1 MSGIDPILG
10 SGDPK
15 IQNRFG
21 FKRVVIC
28 FQEDTKSEQM
38 ATATLDACIL
48 SYGDSQG
55 EVLDYVFHG
64 HPAYRRYEDDTRV
77 GWRSGW
83 STRGL
88 GQPEHVARLTEP
100 LSEMGPECKH
110 CFVTLAFGSVDIEW
124 NLAYKRDVQKQDV
137 DTEAF
142 IEEMLCALSS
152 SVDRIIAVGEAL
164 RARACGGPQVHVI
177 LCFPFMPMP
186 LSDGYMEEF
195 DRKYGGGNYRVIEH
209 TERCSLWAQFCESA
223 TRRICA
229 AHPDSVQVVDVRED
243 FEREGFAAFSTEH
256 EDHHPDLARTQ
267 HAVAARLRALRF
279 SAGNGELIG
288 LEPVL
293 WPHAEM
299 YPHER
304 RRFPPKTAPAARE
317 VSKETPAEALV
328 PVASSPDSVLAA
340 LARGSTPGVVPPPAL
355 TLPPTIAGVQ
365 MPAQRSGISFLR
377 SSVDR
382 PAEKESYWR
391 DTLLRGVTMAV
402 RLVDGRPLTK
412 RAALSPL
419 TNAPSLRWVHAR

>member
-1 MSGIDPILG
+1 MKVSIDLPNAKNKKHASHIRERDR
-10 SGDPK
+10 SHSQ
-15 IQNRFG
+15 IRRSQNSKPFW
-21 FKRVVIC
+21 VQVIC

-38 ATATLDACIL
+38 ATATLDTCIL

-328 PVASSPDSVLAA
+328 PVASSKKKK
-340 LARGSTPGVVPPPAL
+340 ST
-355 TLPPTIAGVQ
+355 I
-365 MPAQRSGISFLR
+365 
-377 SSVDR
+377 
-382 PAEKESYWR
+382 
-391 DTLLRGVTMAV
+391 
-402 RLVDGRPLTK
+402 
-412 RAALSPL
+412 
-419 TNAPSLRWVHAR
+419 